1 MAAGHQDHR
10 ALLEDLGDPDGLIL
24 EAVPGVVPEQAQ
36 PGDAG
41 FQVRHQLVEAGAAQ

>member
-1 MAAGHQDHR
+1 MAAGHQDHG
-10 ALLEDLGDPDGLIL
+10 ALLKHLGDADSLIL

-41 FQVRHQLVEAGAAQ
+41 LQVRHQLVEACAAQ